1 MSPMP
6 SLKSLNVLCA
16 WRRITGVYNA
26 VSFKVDYN
34 CEIHIQLRNRKQPGV
49 MVHAFDPST
58 LEAEAGESL

>member
-1 MSPMP
+1 
-6 SLKSLNVLCA
+6 
-16 WRRITGVYNA
+16 VYNA